1 MLARQPHR
9 RFYPFRIPKR
19 LPERKKTAVTIAA
32 GFRFDKGILLCADT
46 QYSAG
51 HKTEGTKIFPIPYG
65 TARLVI
71 ALTGREAYAR
81 RAIEEIQRELQYVG
95 VDELTKDNLQDA
107 IEKAL
112 RTIFE
117 RNIFPHPHYGTF
129 ESPEF
134 QFVIAMYSPIDGLSL
149 LKSEEAVA
157 FVIDDKICAGSGAYL
172 GDYLNKRFYSAPN
185 RPLNDAVALATYV
198 LYEIKGHDIHCGGAS
213 EFAILWDTG
222 EVSPVQT
229 AKVVLNEDYAASFD
243 EFSKKI
249 FYAVAD
255 LERTD
260 DEIFATMAKTDE
272 VLFLS
277 LITRREKQEQENLI
291 KGLTKKLSDLA

>member
-1 MLARQPHR
+1 
-9 RFYPFRIPKR
+9 
-19 LPERKKTAVTIAA
+19 VTIAA

-46 QYSAG
+46 QYSAA
-51 HKTEGTKIFPIPYG
+51 HKTEGTKIFPVSYG
-65 TARLVI
+65 SARLVI

-81 RAIEEIQRELQYVG
+81 RAIEQIQRELQDVG
-95 VDELTKDNLQDA
+95 TDELTKDNLQDA

-112 RTIFE
+112 RVIFE
-117 RNIFPHPHYGTF
+117 TNIFSHPHYGTPD
-129 ESPEF
+129 SPEF

-149 LKSEEAVA
+149 FKTEEGIA
-157 FVIDDKICAGSGAYL
+157 FTIDDKVCAGSGAYL
-172 GDYLNKRFYSAPN
+172 GDYLNKRFYSAPK

-198 LYEIKGHDIHCGGAS
+198 LYEVKGHDIHCGGTS

-229 AKVVLNEDYAASFD
+229 GRIALNEDYAASFD
-243 EFSKKI
+243 EFSKQI

-255 LERTD
+255 LEKTD
-260 DEIFATMAKTDE
+260 DEIFRAMAKTDE
-272 VLFLS
+272 ILFLS